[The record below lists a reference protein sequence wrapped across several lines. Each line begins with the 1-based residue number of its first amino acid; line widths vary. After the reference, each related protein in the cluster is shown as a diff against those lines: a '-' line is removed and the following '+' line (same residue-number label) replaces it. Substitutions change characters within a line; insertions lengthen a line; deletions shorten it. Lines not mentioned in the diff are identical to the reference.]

1 MFNLKKWVYFIHL
14 KKCLHFK
21 KSSLSLKLVCTHNAR
36 QQKCFGKRRKALGYA
51 AERYEKLYGLC
62 MNSKRNIIVVEKKCN
77 SYWLV
82 TKVVKT
88 KENNQWDPRS
98 LIVYFSFL
106 SLGLFLDPPPSH
118 PARLLLATAWPGMLA
133 PFSDKDDVMVLE
145 HIGGSWWILFMWIL
159 LFPTV
164 RLRIPTIRINALD
177 PFQNWYTT

>member
-1 MFNLKKWVYFIHL
+1 M
-14 KKCLHFK
+14 
-21 KSSLSLKLVCTHNAR
+21 
-36 QQKCFGKRRKALGYA
+36 
-51 AERYEKLYGLC
+51 
-62 MNSKRNIIVVEKKCN
+62 
-77 SYWLV
+77 

-145 HIGGSWWILFMWIL
+145 HIGGS
-159 LFPTV
+159 
-164 RLRIPTIRINALD
+164 
-177 PFQNWYTT
+177 